1 MRREKVDPLFDA
13 EAGSPHLALEQ
24 PIDLD
29 WTLDV

>member
-24 PIDLD
+24 PIDL
-29 WTLDV
+29 LVV